1 MLYKPNKLQLE
12 DKSLGFSKNDVSSY
26 AKKRYFEYLHH
37 YNLSN
42 FSGYFEANLMEACP
56 PIE

>member
-26 AKKRYFEYLHH
+26 AKKDILNIYIIIIYLIFLD
-37 YNLSN
+37 Y
-42 FSGYFEANLMEACP
+42 
-56 PIE
+56 